1 MVKMNRR
8 FFIVTSAVV
17 QVSIAVSVD
26 LLTNNTVL
34 MTGGVYMP
42 MILVILVLIACVVN
56 LWLVITL
63 VNFADKYNRAYD
75 SLTQS
80 IRKGDGY
87 EI

>member
-1 MVKMNRR
+1 MNRR
-8 FFIVTSAVV
+8 FFIFTSAVV

-56 LWLVITL
+56 LWFVITL
-63 VNFADKYNRAYD
+63 VNFADKYSKAYD
-75 SLTQS
+75 ALTQS
-80 IRKGDGY
+80 IRKGDEYG
-87 EI
+87 I